1 MSVSREDIKKG
12 MKQDA
17 AAAWAK
23 IKKLAG
29 RWWVYGAVALG
40 VGGSSAPL
48 PEQNASLGAS
58 PFEQSLNEG
67 SRRLENKLKISEMKK
82 RAEAEKQFVSPL
94 RPHAEEQTFADW
106 NMIAGNLQEIPC
118 ADENVQQKAAEIC
131 RRAMGT
137 TVTGNL
143 PLAELMQKTGVT
155 KTDIQAVVDNNPA
168 LLYELSPG
176 ETNRKLARAAGN
188 IKDET
193 VGKCTLGVQNIFGRA
208 GMGEILS
215 GNNPDWPQ
223 KEPGAGRSNS
233 GCNVYIPLEK
243 SGLFTTV
250 SIENK
255 AYSRVGRKENKTA
268 ENQEMNDFIRRLP
281 PGTTISIDNR
291 VDEFSGRRLP
301 KDNQG
306 IIHGHTCVINNRHN
320 PACDYEQRN
329 GVNFNRY
336 GPKVNISL
344 SKDMEAS
351 QKFAEL
357 CIEAKLTREQKEKK
371 ALRSAQHLEKAE
383 KAGR

>member
-106 NMIAGNLQEIPC
+106 NMIAGNLQEIPW
-118 ADENVQQKAAEIC
+118 AEENVQQKAAEIC

-168 LLYELSPG
+168 LLYELLP
-176 ETNRKLARAAGN
+176 EKPIGN
-188 IKDET
+188 
-193 VGKCTLGVQNIFGRA
+193 
-208 GMGEILS
+208 
-215 GNNPDWPQ
+215 W
-223 KEPGAGRSNS
+223 
-233 GCNVYIPLEK
+233 
-243 SGLFTTV
+243 
-250 SIENK
+250 
-255 AYSRVGRKENKTA
+255 RV
-268 ENQEMNDFIRRLP
+268 P
-281 PGTTISIDNR
+281 PAI
-291 VDEFSGRRLP
+291 
-301 KDNQG
+301 
-306 IIHGHTCVINNRHN
+306 
-320 PACDYEQRN
+320 
-329 GVNFNRY
+329 
-336 GPKVNISL
+336 
-344 SKDMEAS
+344 
-351 QKFAEL
+351 
-357 CIEAKLTREQKEKK
+357 
-371 ALRSAQHLEKAE
+371 
-383 KAGR
+383 